1 MSSSPSVRV
10 GGQQG
15 RCHPLG
21 CLTASPGLK
30 ESWVVCATDFS
41 GANPAE
47 TLSYISTLYYILSCS
62 SESHL
67 VGKYVLFV
75 MSLQMVSFSP
85 SILSFFLSFLECV
98 DILVYLHINFLFL
111 PNFSNLLLDLQ
122 FILARDTYGG
132 DCMVSNQMYHGTEF
146 NDCSRSFMFYFFL
159 NHSFG

>member
-47 TLSYISTLYYILSCS
+47 PLSYISTLYYILSCS

-85 SILSFFLSFLECV
+85 SILSFFLSFLSIWGNSEPLSKDTLLLEFIGVIFFLVV
-98 DILVYLHINFLFL
+98 DCLRVYLL
-111 PNFSNLLLDLQ
+111 
-122 FILARDTYGG
+122 
-132 DCMVSNQMYHGTEF
+132 E
-146 NDCSRSFMFYFFL
+146 
-159 NHSFG
+159 